1 MTTSNA
7 KRRVLITRPAGQT
20 DRLVHV
26 LADAGITA
34 SCLPMLNLEAVET
47 AAQVAHIKKQLQ
59 QLQQQSFAIFISS
72 NAVKYTAAFMQQND
86 LIWPATLACIPIGGA
101 TAKAIQDVSWP
112 LDKSDIVDSNDVD
125 SSQAHNRNINGDA
138 EGADS
143 LSAYSSEKLLQQL
156 SQRDVHKKRITIFRG
171 EGGRELLAQ
180 DLTARGAIVE
190 YCEMYKR
197 QHPTYSADQFQH
209 SLGLYDKADDDSSD
223 DEKPAAIL
231 FASGETLENFH
242 RHIHRYHL
250 QARLANVPI
259 IVPSER
265 IKRLAEG
272 YGFKKIFLA
281 INASAEG
288 FLQALNKQLFL

>member
-26 LADAGITA
+26 LADAGISA
-34 SCLPMLNLEAVET
+34 SCLPMLNLEAVE
-47 AAQVAHIKKQLQ
+47 AVAQVAHIKKQLQ

-72 NAVKYTAAFMQQND
+72 NAVKYTAEFMQQNH
-86 LIWPATLACIPIGGA
+86 LTWPATLACIPIGGA

-112 LDKSDIVDSNDVD
+112 LDKSDIVDSSDALN
-125 SSQAHNRNINGDA
+125 SNINKDA

-209 SLGLYDKADDDSSD
+209 SLGLYDKADDNSSD

-242 RHIHRYHL
+242 RHIQRYHL
-250 QARLANVPI
+250 QARLANIPI
-259 IVPSER
+259 VVPSER

-272 YGFKKIFLA
+272 YGFKQIFLA

-288 FLQALNKQLFL
+288 FLQALNKQIFL